1 MANNEDLCGLPPHM
15 ISVNEMDPFR
25 DVGLK
30 YYRNLLAAGVKA
42 SSRTVNGTCHS
53 ADVIFPNAAPD
64 IFAATRW
71 DICGLTVS
79 LSSGRTASS

>member
-1 MANNEDLCGLPPHM
+1 MANNEDLCGLPPNM
-15 ISVNEMDPFR
+15 ISVNEMDLFR
-25 DVGLK
+25 DEGLK

-64 IFAATRW
+64 IFAATLW
-71 DICGLTVS
+71 DIYGFTLS
-79 LSSGRTASS
+79 LCSEETTNN